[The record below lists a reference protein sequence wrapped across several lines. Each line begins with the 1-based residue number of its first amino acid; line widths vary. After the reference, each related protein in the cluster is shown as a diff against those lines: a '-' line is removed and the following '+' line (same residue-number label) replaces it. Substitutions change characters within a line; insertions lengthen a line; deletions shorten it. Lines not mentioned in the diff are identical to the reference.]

1 MSFSHHLA
9 FVVCRPASVV
19 CKLLQKSS
27 PLKLLGQILPNLATI
42 ILGVSSL
49 KNVWRDLSN
58 QPRWPPWLKIEHRG
72 KMQFLAYN
80 SKTKAFRA
88 NLTWG
93 KIVDQVK
100 IYLPWNF
107 QTIRTTCC
115 WVAAPELV
123 ILSKFCSF
131 WLLSWIL
138 EYWAAIMFSKVR
150 PTNKSTWPK
159 LSVDPLRSCCPL

>member
-1 MSFSHHLA
+1 MIKMVSWPLKELLPFIVIFYQFFVIFSN
-9 FVVCRPASVV
+9 
-19 CKLLQKSS
+19 LLQKFSL
-27 PLKLLGQILPNLATI
+27 LKPLGQIYPNLATI
-42 ILGVSSL
+42 IFGVSSL
-49 KNVWRDLSN
+49 KNVSGDPAN
-58 QPRWPPWLKIEHRG
+58 QPRWPPRLKIEHKG

-93 KIVDQVK
+93 GIVKQVR

-107 QTIRTTCC
+107 QMNRITLC

-123 ILSKFCSF
+123 ILRKFCCF

-138 EYWAAIMFSKVR
+138 LQIEINCKQQ
-150 PTNKSTWPK
+150 
-159 LSVDPLRSCCPL
+159 